1 MISFCNLAIIASSAA
16 LTSNLF
22 TFYIMFL
29 ALSANLRVL
38 TVSSTDYPE
47 GLTVAIKNVF
57 VPPEKV
63 SCSNLVSLESL

>member
-1 MISFCNLAIIASSAA
+1 
-16 LTSNLF
+16 
-22 TFYIMFL
+22 MFL